1 MAFPLI
7 LFSKKS
13 ATVNKITKNA
23 EIWNVTIVF
32 CRKHVQCIF
41 QSLKSWISSSENY
54 KNVTER
60 RDFYCSA
67 NCLVW
72 WSRPLNI
79 PHKFISCDAQIHL
92 VNETSL
98 EKCLQSMGNFIT
110 RRTFII
116 LEGLEGLS
124 TSRCSHMFYTTSFRY
139 ERRRK
144 ALVFGSIFRHTRNV
158 DTIYLD
164 RITIRLKIK
173 NANKV
178 GVKLPSNSL
187 KKIVKMFTETTKLI
201 SFPVF
206 RRIIFTKEIESKKFF
221 VNLKWSY

>member
-1 MAFPLI
+1 MRCANP
-7 LFSKKS
+7 SRERDKS
-13 ATVNKITKNA
+13 RKMYTKA
-23 EIWNVTIVF
+23 
-32 CRKHVQCIF
+32 
-41 QSLKSWISSSENY
+41 Y
-54 KNVTER
+54 
-60 RDFYCSA
+60 
-67 NCLVW
+67 
-72 WSRPLNI
+72 
-79 PHKFISCDAQIHL
+79 
-92 VNETSL
+92 
-98 EKCLQSMGNFIT
+98 MGNFIT

-178 GVKLPSNSL
+178 GVKLPSNS
-187 KKIVKMFTETTKLI
+187 
-201 SFPVF
+201 
-206 RRIIFTKEIESKKFF
+206 
-221 VNLKWSY
+221 

>member
-1 MAFPLI
+1 MRCANP
-7 LFSKKS
+7 SRERDKS
-13 ATVNKITKNA
+13 RKMYTKA
-23 EIWNVTIVF
+23 
-32 CRKHVQCIF
+32 
-41 QSLKSWISSSENY
+41 Y
-54 KNVTER
+54 
-60 RDFYCSA
+60 
-67 NCLVW
+67 
-72 WSRPLNI
+72 
-79 PHKFISCDAQIHL
+79 
-92 VNETSL
+92 
-98 EKCLQSMGNFIT
+98 MGNFIT

>member
-1 MAFPLI
+1 
-7 LFSKKS
+7 
-13 ATVNKITKNA
+13 
-23 EIWNVTIVF
+23 
-32 CRKHVQCIF
+32 
-41 QSLKSWISSSENY
+41 
-54 KNVTER
+54 
-60 RDFYCSA
+60 
-67 NCLVW
+67 
-72 WSRPLNI
+72 
-79 PHKFISCDAQIHL
+79 
-92 VNETSL
+92 
-98 EKCLQSMGNFIT
+98 MGNLIT

-221 VNLKWSY
+221 VNLKWSYYTI

>member
-1 MAFPLI
+1 
-7 LFSKKS
+7 
-13 ATVNKITKNA
+13 
-23 EIWNVTIVF
+23 
-32 CRKHVQCIF
+32 
-41 QSLKSWISSSENY
+41 
-54 KNVTER
+54 
-60 RDFYCSA
+60 
-67 NCLVW
+67 
-72 WSRPLNI
+72 
-79 PHKFISCDAQIHL
+79 
-92 VNETSL
+92 
-98 EKCLQSMGNFIT
+98 MGNFIT

-187 KKIVKMFTETTKLI
+187 KKNCENVHRNHKIDIF
-201 SFPVF
+201 SGFPSHYF
-206 RRIIFTKEIESKKFF
+206 HQR
-221 VNLKWSY
+221 N

>member
-1 MAFPLI
+1 MRCANP
-7 LFSKKS
+7 SRERDKS
-13 ATVNKITKNA
+13 RKMYTKA
-23 EIWNVTIVF
+23 
-32 CRKHVQCIF
+32 
-41 QSLKSWISSSENY
+41 Y
-54 KNVTER
+54 
-60 RDFYCSA
+60 
-67 NCLVW
+67 
-72 WSRPLNI
+72 
-79 PHKFISCDAQIHL
+79 
-92 VNETSL
+92 
-98 EKCLQSMGNFIT
+98 MGNFIT

-178 GVKLPSNSL
+178 GVKLPPNSL